1 MITYAVLCWEFF
13 KIGLFAIGGGLVTVP
28 FLFDLAEEYPWFTAK
43 ELADMIAVSQSTP
56 GPVGINMATYAGYKA
71 AGIGGSIAATFSIVL
86 PSMIIIYLIAVFLK
100 KWACHPAVQKVLQ
113 GIRPAVLALIL
124 FAGWD
129 IAKISVMD
137 YKTAGL
143 LAVLVVVQRF
153 YKKSA
158 IFYIALSAIAGLIL
172 HI

>member
-1 MITYAVLCWEFF
+1 MTYWILAFEFF

-28 FLFDLAEEYPWFTAK
+28 FLYDLTEQYDWFTAK
-43 ELADMIAVSQSTP
+43 ELTDMIAVSQSTP

-71 AGIGGSIAATFSIVL
+71 AGVFGSLWATLSLVTPSVIVV
-86 PSMIIIYLIAVFLK
+86 YLISKILT
-100 KWACHPAVQKVLQ
+100 KWKDNPNVMRVLG

-129 IAKISVMD
+129 IAKESIID
-137 YKTAGL
+137 WQTAGL
-143 LAVLVVVQRF
+143 LIVLVIAMRF

-158 IFYIALSAIAGLIL
+158 IFYIILSAIAGLIF
-172 HI
+172 HV

>member
-1 MITYAVLCWEFF
+1 MTYFILALEFF

-28 FLFDLAEEYPWFTAK
+28 FLYDLTEQYDWFTAK
-43 ELADMIAVSQSTP
+43 ELTDMIAVSQSTP

-71 AGIGGSIAATFSIVL
+71 AGVWGSLLATLSLVTPSVIVV
-86 PSMIIIYLIAVFLK
+86 YLISKILT
-100 KWACHPAVQKVLQ
+100 KWKDNPNVLRVLG

-129 IAKISVMD
+129 IAKESIVN
-137 YKTAGL
+137 YQTAGL
-143 LAVLVVVQRF
+143 LALLVVAMRF

-158 IFYIALSAIAGLIL
+158 IFYIIISAVAGLVF
-172 HI
+172 HV

>member
-1 MITYAVLCWEFF
+1 MTLYLRLYWEFF
-13 KIGLFAIGGGLVTVP
+13 KTGLFAIGGGMATLP
-28 FLFDLAEEYPWFTAK
+28 FLKDIGASTGWFTQTD
-43 ELADMIAVSQSTP
+43 LMNMLAVSESTP

-71 AGIGGSIAATFSIVL
+71 AGVFGSLWATLSLVTPSVIVV
-86 PSMIIIYLIAVFLK
+86 YLISKILT
-100 KWACHPAVQKVLQ
+100 KWKDNPKVNQVLN

-129 IAKISVMD
+129 IAKESIVNWQ
-137 YKTAGL
+137 TACL
-143 LAVLVVVQRF
+143 LAVLVMTMRF

-158 IFYIALSAIAGLIL
+158 IFYIIISAVTGLLL

>member
-1 MITYAVLCWEFF
+1 MTYLILAFEFF
-13 KIGLFAIGGGLVTVP
+13 KIGLFAVGGGLVTVP
-28 FLFDLAEEYPWFTAK
+28 FLYDLTEQYDWFTAK
-43 ELADMIAVSQSTP
+43 ELTDMIAVSQSTP

-71 AGIGGSIAATFSIVL
+71 AGVFGSLWATLSLVTPSVIVV
-86 PSMIIIYLIAVFLK
+86 YLISKILT
-100 KWACHPAVQKVLQ
+100 KWKDNPKVNKVLN

-129 IAKISVMD
+129 IAKESIVNWQ
-137 YKTAGL
+137 TACL
-143 LAVLVVVQRF
+143 LAVLVMTMRF

-158 IFYIALSAIAGLIL
+158 IFYIIISAVTGLLL